1 MNILFPYFIIRLII
15 IQHMKRYITLLIA
28 ISFVVLQTVGCAKVD
43 NSFGKSLG
51 RWENFSLESMIQNHN
66 CGLDYI
72 EVTMNTLIGKD
83 STGVH
88 ERAMLLK
95 SQIDS
100 SGLKVWSVH
109 MPFSRVIDISI
120 IDSTKRADAVN
131 YVKDMM
137 RLAGLFHPQRVIL
150 HPSAEPVSPDERA
163 ERLANSHASIGEIA
177 PVAKEIGAVLCIENL
192 PRTCLGKNSE
202 EMMYLIEGYD
212 EVGLCFDINH
222 LLYQS
227 HEDYLKGISKGKIKT
242 VHISDYDFADER
254 HLLPG
259 VGKIDWAP
267 LWKGIRNNGYD
278 GIMMFECYGEPAEL
292 AHARDILL
300 GNVALEKSN
309 VDADSLAFRTADW
322 QITELGRGAQSMYA
336 QVPMFF
342 STQSISAVKYP
353 ASEFTTEILHRPGD
367 MSGTPSGWGKKVGAT
382 AAVNAGYFH
391 VIPRIPSVYFRVGE
405 DVYGTTHPTEVYR
418 VNGVVG
424 FKDKE
429 GKQMCIEYSDTTQYQ
444 SVSSDWYSVM
454 ASGPMLMQDG
464 EIVVPLLTGDSAD
477 GDNVSAMR
485 QEQKVGAKITTH
497 YSSVLFYDKRHPRTA
512 VGTDNEGNIYYVVID
527 GRFPGQG
534 DGASIYETAYICK
547 MLGMTDAINL
557 DGGGSS
563 ALWADVTGVLNHPR
577 DNRKFDHEGERSVPN
592 LIVAY

>member
-1 MNILFPYFIIRLII
+1 MKKNLIVLTGLLW
-15 IQHMKRYITLLIA
+15 TLGFL
-28 ISFVVLQTVGCAKVD
+28 VTGCSQVD
-43 NSFGKSLG
+43 NSLGKSLG
-51 RWENFSLESMIQNHN
+51 RWNDFGLESMISNHEA
-66 CGLDYI
+66 GLDYI
-72 EVTMNTLIGKD
+72 EVTMNNVIGKD
-83 STGVH
+83 TAGVR
-88 ERAMLLK
+88 ERAELLK
-95 SQIDS
+95 AQIDS

-109 MPFSRVIDISI
+109 MPYSKKIDISLV
-120 IDSTKRADAVN
+120 DSVKRAAALN

-137 RLAGLFHPQRVIL
+137 RVSAVFQPQRIIL
-150 HPSAEPVSPDERA
+150 HPSGEPVSPDERA
-163 ERLANSHASIGEIA
+163 ERIAYSHASIGELA
-177 PVAKEIGAVLCIENL
+177 PIAKEMGAVLCVENL
-192 PRTCLGKNSE
+192 PRTCLGKNGE
-202 EMMYLIEGYD
+202 EMMTLINGYD
-212 EVGLCFDINH
+212 DVCLCFDVNH

-227 HEDYLKGISKGKIKT
+227 HEDFLRVVPKDKIQA

-267 LWKGIRNNGYD
+267 LWKAIRAKGYNGP
-278 GIMMFECYGEPAEL
+278 MMFECYGKPSEL
-292 AHARDILL
+292 AAARDILT
-300 GNVALEKSN
+300 GKVVPEKSS
-309 VDADSLAFRTADW
+309 VDADSLAFCNAAW
-322 QITELGRGAQSMYA
+322 QVTELERGAQAMYA

-353 ASEFTTEILHRPGD
+353 ASEFETEILHRPGE
-367 MSGTPSGWGKKVGAT
+367 MSGTPSSWGKKTGAT

-391 VIPRIPSVYFRVGE
+391 VIPRIPSVYFRIGE
-405 DVYGTTHPTEVYR
+405 EVYGTTHPTEVYR

-424 FKDKE
+424 FKDKD

-444 SVSSDWYSVM
+444 SVSADWHTVM
-454 ASGPMLMQDG
+454 ASGPMLMKGG

-477 GDNVSAMR
+477 GDNVAAMS
-485 QEQKVGAKITTH
+485 QEQKVGVKITTH

-547 MLGMTDAINL
+547 MLGMIDAINL

-563 ALWADVTGVLNHPR
+563 ALWSDVTGVLNHPR
-577 DNRKFDHEGERSVPN
+577 DNRKFDHEGERAVPN
-592 LIVAY
+592 LIIAY

>member
-1 MNILFPYFIIRLII
+1 MKKNLIVLTGLLW
-15 IQHMKRYITLLIA
+15 TLGFL
-28 ISFVVLQTVGCAKVD
+28 VTGCSQVD
-43 NSFGKSLG
+43 NSLGKSLG
-51 RWENFSLESMIQNHN
+51 RWNDFGLESMISNHEA
-66 CGLDYI
+66 GLDYI
-72 EVTMNTLIGKD
+72 EVTMNNVIGKD
-83 STGVH
+83 TAGVR
-88 ERAMLLK
+88 ERAELLK
-95 SQIDS
+95 AQIDS

-109 MPFSRVIDISI
+109 MPYSKKIDISLV
-120 IDSTKRADAVN
+120 DSVKRAAALN

-137 RLAGLFHPQRVIL
+137 RVSAVFQPQRIIL
-150 HPSAEPVSPDERA
+150 HPSGEPVSPDERA
-163 ERLANSHASIGEIA
+163 ERIAYSHTSIGELA
-177 PVAKEIGAVLCIENL
+177 PIAKEMGAVLCVENL
-192 PRTCLGKNSE
+192 PRTCLGKNGE
-202 EMMYLIEGYD
+202 EMMALINGYD
-212 EVGLCFDINH
+212 DVCLCFDVNH

-227 HEDYLKGISKGKIKT
+227 HEDFLRVVPKDKIQA

-267 LWKGIRNNGYD
+267 LWKAIRAKGYNGP
-278 GIMMFECYGEPAEL
+278 MMFECYGKPSEL
-292 AHARDILL
+292 AAARDILT
-300 GNVALEKSN
+300 GKVVPEKSS
-309 VDADSLAFRTADW
+309 VDADSLAFCNAAW
-322 QITELGRGAQSMYA
+322 QVTELERGAQAMYA

-353 ASEFTTEILHRPGD
+353 ASEFKTEILHRPGE
-367 MSGTPSGWGKKVGAT
+367 MSGTPSGWGKKAGAT
-382 AAVNAGYFH
+382 ASVNAGYFH
-391 VIPRIPSVYFRVGE
+391 VIPRIPSVYFRIGGE
-405 DVYGTTHPTEVYR
+405 VYGTTHPTEVYR

-424 FKDKE
+424 FKDKD

-444 SVSSDWYSVM
+444 SVSADWHTVM
-454 ASGPMLMQDG
+454 ASGPMLMKGG

-477 GDNVSAMR
+477 GDNVAAMS
-485 QEQKVGAKITTH
+485 QEQKVGVKITTH

-547 MLGMTDAINL
+547 MLGMIDAINL

-563 ALWADVTGVLNHPR
+563 ALWSDVTGVLNHPR
-577 DNRKFDHEGERSVPN
+577 DNRKFDHEGERAVPN

>member
-1 MNILFPYFIIRLII
+1 MKKNLIVLTGLLW
-15 IQHMKRYITLLIA
+15 TLGFL
-28 ISFVVLQTVGCAKVD
+28 VTGCSQVD
-43 NSFGKSLG
+43 NSLGKSLG
-51 RWENFSLESMIQNHN
+51 RWNDFGLESMISNHEA
-66 CGLDYI
+66 GLDYI
-72 EVTMNTLIGKD
+72 EVTMNDVIGKD
-83 STGVH
+83 TAGVR
-88 ERAMLLK
+88 ERAELLK
-95 SQIDS
+95 AQIDS

-109 MPFSRVIDISI
+109 MPYSKKIDISLV
-120 IDSTKRADAVN
+120 DSVKRAAALN

-137 RLAGLFHPQRVIL
+137 RVSAVFQPQRIIL
-150 HPSAEPVSPDERA
+150 HPSGEPVSPDERA
-163 ERLANSHASIGEIA
+163 ERIAYSHASIGELA
-177 PVAKEIGAVLCIENL
+177 PIAKEMGAVLCVENL
-192 PRTCLGKNSE
+192 PRTCLGKNGE
-202 EMMYLIEGYD
+202 EMMALINGYD
-212 EVGLCFDINH
+212 DVCLCFDVNH

-227 HEDYLKGISKGKIKT
+227 HEDFLRVVPKDKIQA

-267 LWKGIRNNGYD
+267 LWKAIRAKGYNGP
-278 GIMMFECYGEPAEL
+278 MMFECYGKPSEL
-292 AHARDILL
+292 AAARDILT
-300 GNVALEKSN
+300 GKVVPEKSS
-309 VDADSLAFRTADW
+309 VDADSLAFCNAAW
-322 QITELGRGAQSMYA
+322 QVTELERGAQAMYA

-353 ASEFTTEILHRPGD
+353 ASEFETEILHRPGE
-367 MSGTPSGWGKKVGAT
+367 MSGTPSSWGKKTGAT

-391 VIPRIPSVYFRVGE
+391 VIPRIPSVYFRIGE
-405 DVYGTTHPTEVYR
+405 EVYGTTHPTEVYR

-424 FKDKE
+424 FKDKD

-444 SVSSDWYSVM
+444 SVSADWHTVM
-454 ASGPMLMQDG
+454 ASGPMLMKGG

-477 GDNVSAMR
+477 GDNVAAMS
-485 QEQKVGAKITTH
+485 QEQKVGVKITTH

-563 ALWADVTGVLNHPR
+563 ALWSDVTGVLNHPR
-577 DNRKFDHEGERSVPN
+577 DNRKFDHEGERAVPN
-592 LIVAY
+592 LIIAY

>member
-1 MNILFPYFIIRLII
+1 MKKNLIVLTGLLW
-15 IQHMKRYITLLIA
+15 TLGFL
-28 ISFVVLQTVGCAKVD
+28 VTGCSQVD
-43 NSFGKSLG
+43 NSLGKSLG
-51 RWENFSLESMIQNHN
+51 RWNDFGLESMISNHEA
-66 CGLDYI
+66 GLDYI
-72 EVTMNTLIGKD
+72 EVTMNNVIGKD
-83 STGVH
+83 TAGVR
-88 ERAMLLK
+88 ERAELLK
-95 SQIDS
+95 AQIDS

-109 MPFSRVIDISI
+109 MPYSKKIDISLA
-120 IDSTKRADAVN
+120 DSVKRTAALN

-137 RLAGLFHPQRVIL
+137 RVSAVFQPQRIIL
-150 HPSAEPVSPDERA
+150 HPSGEPVSPDERA
-163 ERLANSHASIGEIA
+163 ERIAYSHASIGELA
-177 PVAKEIGAVLCIENL
+177 PIAKEMGAVLCVENL
-192 PRTCLGKNSE
+192 PRTCLGKNGE
-202 EMMYLIEGYD
+202 EMMALINGYD
-212 EVGLCFDINH
+212 DVCLCFDVNH

-227 HEDYLKGISKGKIKT
+227 HEDFLRVVPKDKIQA

-267 LWKGIRNNGYD
+267 LWKAIRAKGYNGP
-278 GIMMFECYGEPAEL
+278 MMFECYGKPSEL
-292 AHARDILL
+292 AAARDILT
-300 GNVALEKSN
+300 GKVVPEKSS
-309 VDADSLAFRTADW
+309 VDADSLAFCNAAW
-322 QITELGRGAQSMYA
+322 QVTELERGAQAMYA

-353 ASEFTTEILHRPGD
+353 ASEFETEILHRPGE
-367 MSGTPSGWGKKVGAT
+367 MSGTPSSWGKKTGAT

-391 VIPRIPSVYFRVGE
+391 VIPLIPSVYFRIGE
-405 DVYGTTHPTEVYR
+405 EVYGTTHPTEVYR

-424 FKDKE
+424 FKDKD

-444 SVSSDWYSVM
+444 SVSADWHTVM
-454 ASGPMLMQDG
+454 ASGPMLMKGG

-477 GDNVSAMR
+477 GDNVAAMS
-485 QEQKVGAKITTH
+485 QEQKVGVKITTH

-547 MLGMTDAINL
+547 MLGMIDAINL

-563 ALWADVTGVLNHPR
+563 ALWSDVTGVLNHPR
-577 DNRKFDHEGERSVPN
+577 DNRKFDHEGERAVPN
-592 LIVAY
+592 LIIAY

>member
-1 MNILFPYFIIRLII
+1 MTTSINF
-15 IQHMKRYITLLIA
+15 MKRYLTLFSIL
-28 ISFVVLQTVGCAKVD
+28 SFVVLQFTSCTQVD
-43 NSFGKSLG
+43 NSLGKSLG
-51 RWENFSLESMIQNHN
+51 RWENFSLESMIQNHSN
-66 CGLDYI
+66 GLDYI

-83 STGVH
+83 TTGVYD
-88 ERAMLLK
+88 RALLLK

-109 MPFSRVIDISI
+109 MPFSKVIDISL
-120 IDSTKRADAVN
+120 IDSAKRADAVN

-137 RLAGLFHPQRVIL
+137 RVAGIFQPQRVIL
-150 HPSAEPVSPDERA
+150 HPSAEPISPDERA

-177 PVAKEIGAVLCIENL
+177 PVAKEIGAILCVENL
-192 PRTCLGKNSE
+192 PRTCLGKNSQ
-202 EMMYLIEGYD
+202 EMMYLLEGYD

-227 HEDYLKGISKGKIKT
+227 HEDYLNGIPKGKIKT
-242 VHISDYDFADER
+242 VHISDFDFADER

-267 LWKGIRNNGYD
+267 LWRGIRKNGYD
-278 GIMMFECYGEPAEL
+278 GIMMFECYGEPSEL

>member
-1 MNILFPYFIIRLII
+1 MKKNLIVLTGLLW
-15 IQHMKRYITLLIA
+15 TLGFL
-28 ISFVVLQTVGCAKVD
+28 VTGCSQVD
-43 NSFGKSLG
+43 NSLGKSLG
-51 RWENFSLESMIQNHN
+51 RWNDFGLESMISNHEA
-66 CGLDYI
+66 GLDYI
-72 EVTMNTLIGKD
+72 EVTMNNVIGKD
-83 STGVH
+83 TAGVR
-88 ERAMLLK
+88 ERAELLK
-95 SQIDS
+95 AQIDS

-109 MPFSRVIDISI
+109 MPYSKKIDISLV
-120 IDSTKRADAVN
+120 DSVKRAAALN

-137 RLAGLFHPQRVIL
+137 RVSAVFQPQRIIL
-150 HPSAEPVSPDERA
+150 HPSGEPVSPDERA
-163 ERLANSHASIGEIA
+163 ERIAYSHTSIGELA
-177 PVAKEIGAVLCIENL
+177 PIAKEMGAVLCVENL
-192 PRTCLGKNSE
+192 PRTCLGKNGE
-202 EMMYLIEGYD
+202 EMMALINGYD
-212 EVGLCFDINH
+212 DVCLCFDVNH

-227 HEDYLKGISKGKIKT
+227 HEDFLRVVPKDKIQA

-267 LWKGIRNNGYD
+267 LWKAIRAKGYNGP
-278 GIMMFECYGEPAEL
+278 MMFECYGKPSEL
-292 AHARDILL
+292 AAARDILT
-300 GNVALEKSN
+300 GKVVPEKSS
-309 VDADSLAFRTADW
+309 VDADSLAFCNAAW
-322 QITELGRGAQSMYA
+322 QVTELERGAQAMYA

-353 ASEFTTEILHRPGD
+353 ASEFETEILHRPGE
-367 MSGTPSGWGKKVGAT
+367 MSGTPSSWGKKTGAT

-391 VIPRIPSVYFRVGE
+391 VIPRIPSVYFRIGE
-405 DVYGTTHPTEVYR
+405 EVYGTTHPTEVYR

-424 FKDKE
+424 FKDKD

-444 SVSSDWYSVM
+444 SVSADWHTVM
-454 ASGPMLMQDG
+454 ASGPMLMKGG

-477 GDNVSAMR
+477 GDNVAAMS
-485 QEQKVGAKITTH
+485 QEQKVGVKITTH

-547 MLGMTDAINL
+547 MLGMIDAINL

-563 ALWADVTGVLNHPR
+563 ALWSDVTGVLNHPR
-577 DNRKFDHEGERSVPN
+577 DNRKFDHEGERAVPN

>member
-1 MNILFPYFIIRLII
+1 MKKNLIVLTGLLW
-15 IQHMKRYITLLIA
+15 TLGFL
-28 ISFVVLQTVGCAKVD
+28 VTGCSQVD
-43 NSFGKSLG
+43 NSLGKSLG
-51 RWENFSLESMIQNHN
+51 RWNDFGLESMISNHEA
-66 CGLDYI
+66 GLDYI
-72 EVTMNTLIGKD
+72 EVTMNNVIGKD
-83 STGVH
+83 TAGVR
-88 ERAMLLK
+88 EKAELLK
-95 SQIDS
+95 AQIDS

-109 MPFSRVIDISI
+109 MPYSKKIDISLA
-120 IDSTKRADAVN
+120 DSVKRTAALN

-137 RLAGLFHPQRVIL
+137 RVSAVFQPQRIIL
-150 HPSAEPVSPDERA
+150 HPSGEPVSPDERA
-163 ERLANSHASIGEIA
+163 ERIAYSHASIGELA
-177 PVAKEIGAVLCIENL
+177 PIAKEMGAVLCVENL
-192 PRTCLGKNSE
+192 PRTCLGKNGE
-202 EMMYLIEGYD
+202 EMMALINGYD
-212 EVGLCFDINH
+212 DVCLCFDVNH

-227 HEDYLKGISKGKIKT
+227 HEDFLRVVPKDKIQA

-267 LWKGIRNNGYD
+267 LWKAIRVKGYNGP
-278 GIMMFECYGEPAEL
+278 MMFECYGKPSEL
-292 AHARDILL
+292 AAACDILT
-300 GNVALEKSN
+300 GKVVPEKSS
-309 VDADSLAFRTADW
+309 VDADSLAFCNAAW
-322 QITELGRGAQSMYA
+322 QVTELERGAQAMYA

-353 ASEFTTEILHRPGD
+353 ASEFETEILHRPGE
-367 MSGTPSGWGKKVGAT
+367 MSGTPSSWGKKTGAT

-391 VIPRIPSVYFRVGE
+391 VIPRIPSVYFRIGE
-405 DVYGTTHPTEVYR
+405 EVYGTTHPTEVYR

-424 FKDKE
+424 FKDKD

-444 SVSSDWYSVM
+444 SVSADWHTVM
-454 ASGPMLMQDG
+454 ASGPMLMKGG

-477 GDNVSAMR
+477 GDNVAAMS
-485 QEQKVGAKITTH
+485 QEQKVGVKITTH

-547 MLGMTDAINL
+547 MLGMIDAINL

-563 ALWADVTGVLNHPR
+563 ALWSDVTGVLNHPR
-577 DNRKFDHEGERSVPN
+577 DNRKFDHEGERAVPN
-592 LIVAY
+592 LIIAY

>member
-1 MNILFPYFIIRLII
+1 MKKNLIVLTGLLW
-15 IQHMKRYITLLIA
+15 TLGFL
-28 ISFVVLQTVGCAKVD
+28 VTGCSQVD
-43 NSFGKSLG
+43 NSLGKSLG
-51 RWENFSLESMIQNHN
+51 RWNDFGLESMISNHEA
-66 CGLDYI
+66 GLDYI
-72 EVTMNTLIGKD
+72 EVTMNNVIGKD
-83 STGVH
+83 TAGVR
-88 ERAMLLK
+88 EKAELLK
-95 SQIDS
+95 AQIDS

-109 MPFSRVIDISI
+109 MPYSKKIDISLA
-120 IDSTKRADAVN
+120 DSVKRTAALN

-137 RLAGLFHPQRVIL
+137 RVSAVFQPQRIIL
-150 HPSAEPVSPDERA
+150 HPSGEPVSPDERA
-163 ERLANSHASIGEIA
+163 ERIAYSHASIGELA
-177 PVAKEIGAVLCIENL
+177 PIAKEMGAVLCVENL
-192 PRTCLGKNSE
+192 PRTCLGKNGE
-202 EMMYLIEGYD
+202 EMMALINGYD
-212 EVGLCFDINH
+212 DVCLCFDVNH

-227 HEDYLKGISKGKIKT
+227 HEDFLRVVPKDKIQA

-267 LWKGIRNNGYD
+267 LWKAIRVKGYNGP
-278 GIMMFECYGEPAEL
+278 MMFECYGKPSEL
-292 AHARDILL
+292 AAARDILT
-300 GNVALEKSN
+300 GKVVPEKSS
-309 VDADSLAFRTADW
+309 VDADSLAFCNAAW
-322 QITELGRGAQSMYA
+322 QVTELERGAQAMYA

-353 ASEFTTEILHRPGD
+353 ASEFETEILHRPGE
-367 MSGTPSGWGKKVGAT
+367 MSGTPSSWGKKTGAT

-391 VIPRIPSVYFRVGE
+391 VIPRIPSVYFRIGE
-405 DVYGTTHPTEVYR
+405 EVYGTTHPTEVYR

-424 FKDKE
+424 FKDKD

-444 SVSSDWYSVM
+444 SVSADWHTVM
-454 ASGPMLMQDG
+454 ASGPMLMKGG

-477 GDNVSAMR
+477 GDNVAAMS
-485 QEQKVGAKITTH
+485 QEQKVGVKITTH

-547 MLGMTDAINL
+547 MLGMIDAINL

-563 ALWADVTGVLNHPR
+563 ALWSDVTGVLNHPR
-577 DNRKFDHEGERSVPN
+577 DNRKFDHEGERAVPN
-592 LIVAY
+592 LIIAY

>member
-1 MNILFPYFIIRLII
+1 MTHINYF
-15 IQHMKRYITLLIA
+15 MKRYLSLFA
-28 ISFVVLQTVGCAKVD
+28 ILSFVVLQFTSCTQVD
-43 NSFGKSLG
+43 NSLGKSLG
-51 RWENFSLESMIQNHN
+51 RWENFSLESMIQNHSN
-66 CGLDYI
+66 GLDYI

-292 AHARDILL
+292 AHARDVLL
-300 GNVALEKSN
+300 GKVILEKSN
-309 VDADSLAFRTADW
+309 IDADSLAFCNADW

-353 ASEFTTEILHRPGD
+353 SSEFKSEILHRPGE
-367 MSGTPSGWGKKVGAT
+367 MAGTPSVLGKEIGALM
-382 AAVNAGYFH
+382 AVNAGYFH
-391 VIPRIPSVYFRVGE
+391 VKERVPSVYFRIGE
-405 DVYGTTHPTEVYR
+405 EVYGTTHPTETYR
-418 VNGVVG
+418 VDGVVG
-424 FKDKE
+424 FKDAE
-429 GKQMCIEYSDTTQYQ
+429 GKQMVIEYSDTTQYQ
-444 SVSSDWYSVM
+444 RITSDWNTAM
-454 ASGPMLMQDG
+454 ASGPMLLVDDK
-464 EIVVPLLTGDSAD
+464 IVVPLLMGDNAD
-477 GDNVSAMR
+477 GDNVAAM
-485 QEQKVGAKITTH
+485 QDEQKNGTKTRQH
-497 YSSVLFYDKRHPRTA
+497 YSSAQFYDKRHPRTA

-547 MLGMTDAINL
+547 MLGMSNAINL

-563 ALWADVTGVLNHPR
+563 ALWSDVTGVLNHPR

>member
-1 MNILFPYFIIRLII
+1 
-15 IQHMKRYITLLIA
+15 MKRYLNLTLVL
-28 ISFVVLQTVGCAKVD
+28 SFAMLLCIGCKDVD
-43 NSFGKSLG
+43 NSLGKSQG
-51 RWENFSLESMIQNHN
+51 RWEDFGLESMIANHEA
-66 CGLDYI
+66 GLDYI
-72 EVTMNTLIGKD
+72 EVTMNDLIGSD
-83 STGVH
+83 TTGVS
-88 ERAMLLK
+88 ERAAQLK
-95 SQIDS
+95 AQIDS

-109 MPFSRVIDISI
+109 MPFSRKIDISLL
-120 IDSTKRADAVN
+120 DSVKRNDALN

-137 RLAGLFHPQRVIL
+137 CVAAVFQPQRVIL
-150 HPSAEPVSPDERA
+150 HPSAEPISPDERA
-163 ERLANSHASIGEIA
+163 ERLANSHASIGELA
-177 PVAKEIGAVLCIENL
+177 VVAKEIGTILCVENL
-192 PRTCLGKNSE
+192 PRTCLGKNAQ
-202 EMMYLIEGYD
+202 EMMYLIDGYE

-227 HEDYLKGISKGKIKT
+227 HDDFLNEIPMGKIKT

-267 LWKGIRNNGYD
+267 LWNRIRKNGYD
-278 GIMMFECYGEPAEL
+278 GIMMFECYGEPSEL
-292 AHARDILL
+292 AAARDILT
-300 GNVALEKSN
+300 GKVVLEKSN
-309 VDADSLAFRTADW
+309 VDADSLAFCTADW
-322 QITELGRGAQSMYA
+322 QITDLGRGAQSMYA

-367 MSGTPSGWGKKVGAT
+367 LSGTPSGWGKKEGAT

-391 VIPRIPSVYFRVGE
+391 VIPRIPSVYFRVGDE
-405 DVYGTTHPTEVYR
+405 VYGTTHPTEVYR

-527 GRFPGQG
+527 GRFPGKG

-547 MLGMTDAINL
+547 MLGMTEAINL

-563 ALWADVTGVLNHPR
+563 ALWSDVTGVLNHPR
-577 DNRKFDHEGERSVPN
+577 DNRKFDHEGERAVPN
-592 LIVAY
+592 LIVAWKSK

>member
-1 MNILFPYFIIRLII
+1 MKKNLIVLTGLLW
-15 IQHMKRYITLLIA
+15 TLGFL
-28 ISFVVLQTVGCAKVD
+28 VTGCSQVD
-43 NSFGKSLG
+43 NSLGKSLG
-51 RWENFSLESMIQNHN
+51 RWNDFGLESMIINHEA
-66 CGLDYI
+66 GLDYI
-72 EVTMNTLIGKD
+72 EVTMNNVIGKD
-83 STGVH
+83 TAGVR
-88 ERAMLLK
+88 ERAELLK
-95 SQIDS
+95 AQIDS

-109 MPFSRVIDISI
+109 MPYSKKIDISLV
-120 IDSTKRADAVN
+120 DSVKRAAALN

-137 RLAGLFHPQRVIL
+137 RVSAVFQPQRIIL
-150 HPSAEPVSPDERA
+150 HPSGEPVSPDERA
-163 ERLANSHASIGEIA
+163 ERIAYSHASIGELA
-177 PVAKEIGAVLCIENL
+177 PIAKEMGAVLCVENL
-192 PRTCLGKNSE
+192 PRTCLGKNGE
-202 EMMYLIEGYD
+202 EMMALINGYD
-212 EVGLCFDINH
+212 DVCLCFDVNH

-227 HEDYLKGISKGKIKT
+227 HEDFLRVVPKDKIQA

-267 LWKGIRNNGYD
+267 LWKAIRAKGYNGP
-278 GIMMFECYGEPAEL
+278 MMFECYGKPSEL
-292 AHARDILL
+292 AAARDILT
-300 GNVALEKSN
+300 GKVVPEKSS
-309 VDADSLAFRTADW
+309 VDADSLAFCNAAW
-322 QITELGRGAQSMYA
+322 QVTELERGAQAMYA

-353 ASEFTTEILHRPGD
+353 ASEFETEILHRPGE
-367 MSGTPSGWGKKVGAT
+367 MSGTPSSWGKKTGAT

-391 VIPRIPSVYFRVGE
+391 VIPRIPSVYFRIGE
-405 DVYGTTHPTEVYR
+405 EVYGTTHPTEVYR

-424 FKDKE
+424 FKDKD

-444 SVSSDWYSVM
+444 SVSADWHTVM
-454 ASGPMLMQDG
+454 ASGPMLMKGG

-477 GDNVSAMR
+477 GDNVAAMS
-485 QEQKVGAKITTH
+485 QEQKVGVKITTH

-547 MLGMTDAINL
+547 MLGMIDAINL

-563 ALWADVTGVLNHPR
+563 ALWSDVTGVLNHPR
-577 DNRKFDHEGERSVPN
+577 DNRKFDHEGERAVPN
-592 LIVAY
+592 LIIAY

>member
-1 MNILFPYFIIRLII
+1 M
-15 IQHMKRYITLLIA
+15 
-28 ISFVVLQTVGCAKVD
+28 D
-43 NSFGKSLG
+43 NSLGKSLG
-51 RWENFSLESMIQNHN
+51 RWKEFSLESMVLNREG
-66 CGLDYI
+66 GLVYI
-72 EVTMNTLIGKD
+72 EVTMNDVIGKD
-83 STGVH
+83 TVGVG
-88 ERAMLLK
+88 ERVEMLK

-109 MPFSRVIDISI
+109 MPFSKKIDISLA
-120 IDSTKRADAVN
+120 DSAKREAALN

-137 RLAGLFHPQRVIL
+137 RVSAVFQPQRIIL
-150 HPSAEPVSPDERA
+150 HPSGEPVSPDERT
-163 ERLANSHASIGEIA
+163 ERIAYSHASIGELA
-177 PVAKEIGAVLCIENL
+177 PIAKEIGAVLCVENL
-192 PRTCLGKNSE
+192 PRTCLGKNGQ
-202 EMMYLIEGYD
+202 EMMALIEGYD
-212 EVGLCFDINH
+212 DVCLCFDLNH

-227 HEDYLKGISKGKIKT
+227 HEDYLKVVPKNKIQA

-259 VGKIDWAP
+259 VGKIDWVP
-267 LWKGIRNNGYD
+267 LWRAIRANGYK
-278 GIMMFECYGEPAEL
+278 GPMMFECYGEPEEL
-292 AHARDILL
+292 AASRDILT
-300 GNVALEKSN
+300 GKVVLEKSN
-309 VDADSLAFRTADW
+309 IDADSLAFCNADW
-322 QITELGRGAQSMYA
+322 QITELERGAQAMYA

-353 ASEFTTEILHRPGD
+353 ASEFKTEILHRPGD

-382 AAVNAGYFH
+382 VAVNAGYFH
-391 VIPRIPSVYFRVGE
+391 VIPRIPSVYFRIGE
-405 DVYGTTHPTEVYR
+405 EIYGTTHPTEVYR

-429 GKQMCIEYSDTTQYQ
+429 GQQMCIEYSDTTQYKT
-444 SVSSDWYSVM
+444 VSSNWHSVM
-454 ASGPMLMQDG
+454 ASGPMLMKGG
-464 EIVVPLLTGDSAD
+464 EILVPLLTGDSAD

-527 GRFPGQG
+527 GRFPGKG

-547 MLGMTDAINL
+547 MLGMTEAINL

-563 ALWADVTGVLNHPR
+563 ALWSDVTGVLNHPR
-577 DNRKFDHEGERSVPN
+577 DNRKFDHEGERAVPN
-592 LIVAY
+592 LIVAWKSK

>member
-1 MNILFPYFIIRLII
+1 MKKNLIVLTGLLW
-15 IQHMKRYITLLIA
+15 TLGFL
-28 ISFVVLQTVGCAKVD
+28 VTGCSQVD
-43 NSFGKSLG
+43 NSLGKSLG
-51 RWENFSLESMIQNHN
+51 RWNDFGLESMISNHEA
-66 CGLDYI
+66 GLDYI
-72 EVTMNTLIGKD
+72 EVTMNNVIGKD
-83 STGVH
+83 TAGVR
-88 ERAMLLK
+88 ERAELLK
-95 SQIDS
+95 AQIDS

-109 MPFSRVIDISI
+109 MPYSKKIDISLV
-120 IDSTKRADAVN
+120 DSVKRAAALN

-137 RLAGLFHPQRVIL
+137 RVSAVFQPQRIIL
-150 HPSAEPVSPDERA
+150 HPSGEPVSPDERA
-163 ERLANSHASIGEIA
+163 ERIAYSHTSIGELA
-177 PVAKEIGAVLCIENL
+177 PIAKEMGAVLCVENL
-192 PRTCLGKNSE
+192 PRTCLGKNGE
-202 EMMYLIEGYD
+202 EMMALINGYD
-212 EVGLCFDINH
+212 DVCLCFDVNH

-227 HEDYLKGISKGKIKT
+227 HEDFLRVVPKDKIQA

-267 LWKGIRNNGYD
+267 LWKAIRAKGYNGP
-278 GIMMFECYGEPAEL
+278 MMFECYGKPSEL
-292 AHARDILL
+292 AAARDILT
-300 GNVALEKSN
+300 GKVVPEKSS
-309 VDADSLAFRTADW
+309 VDADSLAFCNAAW
-322 QITELGRGAQSMYA
+322 QVTELERGAQAMYA

-353 ASEFTTEILHRPGD
+353 ASEFETEILHRPGE
-367 MSGTPSGWGKKVGAT
+367 MSGTPSSWGKKTGAT

-391 VIPRIPSVYFRVGE
+391 VIPRIPSVYFRIGE
-405 DVYGTTHPTEVYR
+405 EVYGTTHPTEVYR

-424 FKDKE
+424 FKDKD

-444 SVSSDWYSVM
+444 SVSADWHTVM
-454 ASGPMLMQDG
+454 ASGPMLMKGG

-477 GDNVSAMR
+477 GDNVAAMS
-485 QEQKVGAKITTH
+485 QEQKVGVKITTH

-563 ALWADVTGVLNHPR
+563 ALWSDVTGVLNHPR
-577 DNRKFDHEGERSVPN
+577 DNRKFDHEGERAVPN

>member
-1 MNILFPYFIIRLII
+1 MKKNLIVLTGLLW
-15 IQHMKRYITLLIA
+15 TLGFL
-28 ISFVVLQTVGCAKVD
+28 VTGCSQVD
-43 NSFGKSLG
+43 NSLGKSLG
-51 RWENFSLESMIQNHN
+51 RWNDFGLESMISNHEA
-66 CGLDYI
+66 GLDYI
-72 EVTMNTLIGKD
+72 EVTMNDVIGKD
-83 STGVH
+83 TAGVR
-88 ERAMLLK
+88 ERAELLK
-95 SQIDS
+95 AQIDS

-109 MPFSRVIDISI
+109 MPYSKKIDISLV
-120 IDSTKRADAVN
+120 DSVKRAAALN

-137 RLAGLFHPQRVIL
+137 RVSAVFQPQRIIL
-150 HPSAEPVSPDERA
+150 HPSGEPVSPDERA
-163 ERLANSHASIGEIA
+163 ERIAYSHASIGELA
-177 PVAKEIGAVLCIENL
+177 PIAKEMGAVLCVENL
-192 PRTCLGKNSE
+192 PRTCLGKNGE
-202 EMMYLIEGYD
+202 EMMALINGYD
-212 EVGLCFDINH
+212 DVCLCFDVNH

-227 HEDYLKGISKGKIKT
+227 HEDFLRVVPKDKIQA

-267 LWKGIRNNGYD
+267 LWKAIRAKGYNGP
-278 GIMMFECYGEPAEL
+278 MMFECYGKPSEL
-292 AHARDILL
+292 AAARDILT
-300 GNVALEKSN
+300 GKVVPEKSS
-309 VDADSLAFRTADW
+309 VDADSLAFCNAAW
-322 QITELGRGAQSMYA
+322 QVTELERGAQAMYA

-353 ASEFTTEILHRPGD
+353 ASEFETEILHRPGE
-367 MSGTPSGWGKKVGAT
+367 MSGTPSSWGKKTGAT

-391 VIPRIPSVYFRVGE
+391 VIPRIPSVYFRIGE
-405 DVYGTTHPTEVYR
+405 EVYGTTHPTEVYR

-424 FKDKE
+424 FKDKD

-444 SVSSDWYSVM
+444 SVSADWHSVM
-454 ASGPMLMQDG
+454 ASGPMLMKGG

-477 GDNVSAMR
+477 GDNVAAMSH
-485 QEQKVGAKITTH
+485 EQKVGVKITTH

-563 ALWADVTGVLNHPR
+563 ALWSDVTGVLNHPR
-577 DNRKFDHEGERSVPN
+577 DNRKFDHEGERAVPN
-592 LIVAY
+592 LIIAY

>member
-1 MNILFPYFIIRLII
+1 MKKNLIVLTGLLW
-15 IQHMKRYITLLIA
+15 TLGFL
-28 ISFVVLQTVGCAKVD
+28 VTGCSQVD
-43 NSFGKSLG
+43 NSLGKSLG
-51 RWENFSLESMIQNHN
+51 RWNDFGLESMISNHEA
-66 CGLDYI
+66 GLDYI
-72 EVTMNTLIGKD
+72 EVTMNNVIGKD
-83 STGVH
+83 TAGVR
-88 ERAMLLK
+88 ERAELLK
-95 SQIDS
+95 AQIDS

-109 MPFSRVIDISI
+109 MPYSKKIDISLV
-120 IDSTKRADAVN
+120 DSVKRAAALN

-137 RLAGLFHPQRVIL
+137 RVSAVFQPQRIIL
-150 HPSAEPVSPDERA
+150 HPSGEPVSPDERA
-163 ERLANSHASIGEIA
+163 ERIAYSHTSIGELA
-177 PVAKEIGAVLCIENL
+177 PIAKEMGAVLCVENL
-192 PRTCLGKNSE
+192 PRTCLGKNGE
-202 EMMYLIEGYD
+202 EMMALINGYD
-212 EVGLCFDINH
+212 DVCLCFDVNH

-227 HEDYLKGISKGKIKT
+227 HEDFLRVVPKDKIQA

-267 LWKGIRNNGYD
+267 LWKAIRAKGYNGP
-278 GIMMFECYGEPAEL
+278 MMFECYGKPSEL
-292 AHARDILL
+292 AAARDILT
-300 GNVALEKSN
+300 GKVVPEKSS
-309 VDADSLAFRTADW
+309 VDADSLAFCNAAW
-322 QITELGRGAQSMYA
+322 QVTELERGAQAMYA

-353 ASEFTTEILHRPGD
+353 ASEFETEILHRPGE
-367 MSGTPSGWGKKVGAT
+367 MSGTPSSWGKKTGAT

-391 VIPRIPSVYFRVGE
+391 VIPRIPSVYFRIGE
-405 DVYGTTHPTEVYR
+405 EVYGTTHPTEVYR

-424 FKDKE
+424 FKDKD

-444 SVSSDWYSVM
+444 SVSADWHTVM
-454 ASGPMLMQDG
+454 ASGPMLMKGG

-477 GDNVSAMR
+477 GDNVAAMS
-485 QEQKVGAKITTH
+485 QEQKVGVKITTH

-547 MLGMTDAINL
+547 MLGMTAAINL

-563 ALWADVTGVLNHPR
+563 ALWSDVTGVLNHPR
-577 DNRKFDHEGERSVPN
+577 DNRKFDHEGERAVPN